1 MRRTTLSLLAF
12 VFGLSTLFAQQ
23 AIFERQNIVSPQKND
38 DGTVTL
44 RLRAPGAQKVEVMG
58 DCIDGYRKAMTKD
71 ENGVW
76 TYTTQPLA
84 PELYSYRFYADGV
97 ELQDPANWHRSRDVR
112 SFMSTFIIS
121 KEEGDCGYLYENHNV
136 PHGNIQ
142 QVWYDSKT
150 LGMARRMSIYTPA
163 GYEKGGN
170 YPVLYLLHGSGGDE
184 DAWLTLGRASQV
196 LDNLIAAGK
205 AVPMIVVMTNGHAD
219 NDASP
224 EFTALARRERQK
236 ASFEE
241 SFPEV
246 KSYIEKN
253 FRVKKGADNT
263 AMCGLSMGGFH
274 TFHLSLMNPGMFG
287 YLGLFSAAVR
297 MDRGSNKSIDQQ
309 IADDATV
316 SAQIAA
322 VFKAKPHL
330 YWIGIGKTDFL
341 YEQNKGLRAYLD
353 KMGYPYEYYE
363 NEDGHIWRNWRIYL
377 TIFSQK
383 LFK

>member
-1 MRRTTLSLLAF
+1 MRRTTLSIMALIMG
-12 VFGLSTLFAQQ
+12 VSSLFAQQ

-44 RLRAPGAQKVEVMG
+44 RLRADKAQKVEVMG
-58 DCIDGYRKAMTKD
+58 DCIEGYRKEMTKG
-71 ENGVW
+71 EGGVW
-76 TYTTQPLA
+76 TFTTQPLA

-121 KEEGDCGYLYENHNV
+121 KEEGDQGYLYGNHNV
-136 PHGNIQ
+136 PHGNITQ
-142 QVWYDSKT
+142 IWYDSKT
-150 LGMARRMSIYTPA
+150 LGMSRRMSIYTPA
-163 GYEKGGN
+163 GYQKGSK
-170 YPVLYLLHGSGGDE
+170 YPVLYLLHGMGGDE

-205 AVPMIVVMTNGHAD
+205 AEPMIVVMTNGHAD

-224 EFTALARRERQK
+224 EFTALQQRGRQK

-241 SFPEV
+241 SFPEIV
-246 KSYIEKN
+246 KYIEKN
-253 FRVKKGADNT
+253 YRIKKGADNT
-263 AMCGLSMGGFH
+263 AICGLSMGGFH
-274 TFHLSLMNPGMFG
+274 TFHLSLMHPGMFG
-287 YLGLFSAAVR
+287 YIGLFSAAVR
-297 MDRGSNKSIDQQ
+297 MDRNSQKSIDQQ
-309 IADDATV
+309 IAESAEV
-316 SAQIAA
+316 SGQIAA
-322 VFKAKPHL
+322 VFKARPHL

-353 KMGYPYEYYE
+353 KMQYPYEYYE

-377 TIFSQK
+377 SIFTQK

>member
-1 MRRTTLSLLAF
+1 MKRVTLSLLALAM
-12 VFGLSTLFAQQ
+12 GITGMFAQQ
-23 AIFERQNIVSPQKND
+23 AIFERQNMVSPQKND

-44 RLRAPGAQKVEVMG
+44 RLRAPGALKVEVMG
-58 DCIDGYRKAMTKD
+58 DCIDGYRKEMTKG

-76 TYTTQPLA
+76 SFTTQPLA

-136 PHGNIQ
+136 PHGNIHQ
-142 QVWYDSKT
+142 IWYDSET
-150 LGMARRMSIYTPA
+150 LGMTRRMSIYTPA

-170 YPVLYLLHGSGGDE
+170 YPVLYLLHGMGGDE

-224 EFTALARRERQK
+224 EFTALQQRGRQK

-246 KSYIEKN
+246 KRYIEQN

-274 TFHLSLMNPGMFG
+274 TFHISLMNPGMFG

-297 MDRGSNKSIDQQ
+297 MDRNSNKSIDQQ
-309 IADDATV
+309 IAEDAEV
-316 SAQIAA
+316 SGQLAA

-353 KMGYPYEYYE
+353 KMNYPYEYYE

-377 TIFSQK
+377 SIFTQK

>member
-1 MRRTTLSLLAF
+1 MKRTALSFMAL
-12 VFGLSTLFAQQ
+12 VMGISSLFAQQ

-44 RLRAPGAQKVEVMG
+44 RLRAPDAQKVEVMG
-58 DCIDGYRKAMTKD
+58 DCIDGYFKPMTKGD
-71 ENGVW
+71 DGVW
-76 TYTTQPLA
+76 TFTTQSLA

-97 ELQDPANWHRSRDVR
+97 EMQDPSNWHRSRDVR

-121 KEEGDCGYLYENHNV
+121 KEEGDAGYLYENHNV

-142 QVWYDSKT
+142 QVWYDSPT
-150 LGMARRMSIYTPA
+150 LGMSRRMSIYTPA

-170 YPVLYLLHGSGGDE
+170 YPVLYLLHGMGGDE
-184 DAWLTLGRASQV
+184 DAWLTLGRASQI
-196 LDNLIAAGK
+196 LDNLIALGK
-205 AVPMIVVMTNGHAD
+205 TVPMIVVMTNGHAD

-224 EFTALARRERQK
+224 EFTALAKRERQK

-246 KSYIEKN
+246 KQYIEKN

-263 AMCGLSMGGFH
+263 AMCGLSMGGYH
-274 TFHLSLMNPGMFG
+274 TFHISLMNPRMFG

-297 MDRGSNKSIDQQ
+297 MDRNSNKAIDQQ
-309 IADDATV
+309 IAEDATV

-353 KMGYPYEYYE
+353 KMKYPYEYYE

-377 TIFSQK
+377 TVFSQK

>member
-1 MRRTTLSLLAF
+1 MRRTTLSLVAF
-12 VFGLSTLFAQQ
+12 VMGISSLFAQQ

-38 DGTVTL
+38 DGTVTF
-44 RLRAPGAQKVEVMG
+44 RLRAPEAQKVNVAG
-58 DCIDGYRKAMTKD
+58 DCIDGYFKPMTKD
-71 ENGVW
+71 DDGVW
-76 TYTTQPLA
+76 TFTTQPLA

-97 ELQDPANWHRSRDVR
+97 EMQDPSNWHRSRDVR

-121 KEEGDCGYLYENHNV
+121 QEEGDAGYLYENHNV

-142 QVWYDSKT
+142 QVWYDSPT
-150 LGMARRMSIYTPA
+150 LGMSRRMSIYTPA

-170 YPVLYLLHGSGGDE
+170 YPVLYLLHGMGGDE
-184 DAWLTLGRASQV
+184 DAWLTLGRASQI

-205 AVPMIVVMTNGHAD
+205 TVPMIVVMTNGHAD

-224 EFTALARRERQK
+224 EFTALAQRGGQK

-246 KSYIEKN
+246 KQYIEKH

-263 AMCGLSMGGFH
+263 ALCGLSMGGFH

-297 MDRGSNKSIDQQ
+297 MDRNSNKPIDQQ
-309 IADDATV
+309 IAESAEV
-316 SAQIAA
+316 SGQIAA

-353 KMGYPYEYYE
+353 KMQYPYEYFE

-377 TIFSQK
+377 TLFTQK